1 MKKVLIFVAACFIT
15 AGAMAQ
21 LKVESNGDVVFPNYV
36 KVANTSGDIYLP
48 GSTQILWGGTTNYTN
63 STWAVSYKTGVN
75 PGLEFLNQLGHIM
88 QEDICFL
95 VMKVE

>member
-36 KVANTSGDIYLP
+36 KVANTSGDIYFNSGFEVQL
-48 GSTQILWGGTTNYTN
+48 GGTFE
-63 STWAVSYKTGVN
+63 V
-75 PGLEFLNQLGHIM
+75 M
-88 QEDICFL
+88 QN
-95 VMKVE
+95 